1 MNLYG
6 NLKVSKLYT
15 ANLNATEDL
24 IINQGGTSSGK
35 TYSIMQVL
43 FSIAISEPNRNIL
56 VVGQSI
62 PNLKV
67 GAMTDAE
74 SIIASS
80 EELKTCIKSF
90 NKTDRIYYFFSGS
103 QIRFKSF
110 KDAQDAKNGKRH
122 YTFFNELNGISYPI
136 FNEVAMMGRTT
147 IRTWVDYNPNERF
160 YIHQINDN
168 PPEGTKV
175 KFIRSWHEHNPYLSD
190 YVRGKIEGI
199 QDEELYKVYARG
211 QTGKIEGLVFRN
223 WSPAEELPKDAEYV
237 ATGIDFGYN
246 DPCAIVSVYKY
257 NEELWLVEELYKS
270 QLITSDIVKYL
281 DKENKYIFDS
291 SRPDTAEELRRKGF
305 KMEGSK
311 KHLKSK
317 NHKGSIALGIE
328 ILKNFKFN
336 VIGQNLQKEL
346 MSYKWLVDKQ
356 TNEPTDE
363 PVDFNNHAI
372 DAVRYVA
379 LNKLKTNSRGNYT
392 FM

>member
-1 MNLYG
+1 MNLIC

-103 QIRFKSF
+103 QLQFKSF
-110 KDAQDAKNGKRH
+110 NDYQDAKSGKRD
-122 YTFFNELNGISYPI
+122 YTFFNEINGIPKPI
-136 FNEVAMMGRTT
+136 FNEVHLRTRL
-147 IRTWVDYNPNERF
+147 RTWVDYNPNEEF
-160 YIHQINDN
+160 YIHEYIGQ
-168 PPEGTKV
+168 EGV
-175 KFIRSWHEHNPYLSD
+175 KFIRSWHEHNPYLSQKIRD
-190 YVRGKIEGI
+190 KIEGLKDI
-199 QDEELYKVYARG
+199 DEELWKVYARG
-211 QTGKIEGLVFRN
+211 MTGKIEGLIFRN
-223 WSPAEELPKDAEYV
+223 WSEVKSIPEGAEYI
-237 ATGIDFGYN
+237 ASSLDFGFTN
-246 DPCAIVSVYKY
+246 DPTASADVYISDG
-257 NEELWLVEELYKS
+257 ELWIEETLYRTG
-270 QLITSDIVKYL
+270 LTNSDIFKLVDNDNRYVG
-281 DKENKYIFDS
+281 DS
-291 SRPDTAEELRRKGF
+291 AEPKSIEELRRMGMRIEPALKG
-305 KMEGSK
+305 KDSV
-311 KHLKSK
+311 
-317 NHKGSIALGIE
+317 NTGID
-328 ILKNFKFN
+328 ILKRYKINLIGSNLVKEFK
-336 VIGQNLQKEL
+336 
-346 MSYKWLVDKQ
+346 SYKWKTDKL
-356 TNEPTDE
+356 TNRPINQ
-363 PVDFNNHAI
+363 PVDFMNHLI
-372 DAVRYVA
+372 DGIRYVA

>member
-103 QIRFKSF
+103 QLQFKSF
-110 KDAQDAKNGKRH
+110 NDYQDAKSGKRD
-122 YTFFNELNGISYPI
+122 YTFFNEINGIPKPI
-136 FNEVAMMGRTT
+136 FNEVHLRTRL
-147 IRTWVDYNPNERF
+147 RTWVDYNPNEEF
-160 YIHQINDN
+160 YIHEYIGQ
-168 PPEGTKV
+168 EGV
-175 KFIRSWHEHNPYLSD
+175 KFIRSWHEHNPYLSQKIRD
-190 YVRGKIEGI
+190 KIEGLKDI
-199 QDEELYKVYARG
+199 DEELWKVYARG
-211 QTGKIEGLVFRN
+211 MTGKIEGLIFRN
-223 WSPAEELPKDAEYV
+223 WTEVKSIPEGAEYI
-237 ATGIDFGYN
+237 ASSLDFGFTN
-246 DPCAIVSVYKY
+246 DPTASADVYMSDG
-257 NEELWLVEELYKS
+257 ELWIEETLYRTG
-270 QLITSDIVKYL
+270 LTNSDIFKLV
-281 DKENKYIFDS
+281 DNENRYVGDS
-291 SRPDTAEELRRKGF
+291 AEPKSLEELRRMGMRIEPALKG
-305 KMEGSK
+305 KDSV
-311 KHLKSK
+311 
-317 NHKGSIALGIE
+317 NTGID
-328 ILKNFKFN
+328 ILKRYKINLIGSNLVKEFK
-336 VIGQNLQKEL
+336 
-346 MSYKWLVDKQ
+346 SYKWKTDKL
-356 TNEPTDE
+356 TNRPINQ
-363 PVDFNNHAI
+363 PVDFMNHLI
-372 DAVRYVA
+372 DGIRYVA